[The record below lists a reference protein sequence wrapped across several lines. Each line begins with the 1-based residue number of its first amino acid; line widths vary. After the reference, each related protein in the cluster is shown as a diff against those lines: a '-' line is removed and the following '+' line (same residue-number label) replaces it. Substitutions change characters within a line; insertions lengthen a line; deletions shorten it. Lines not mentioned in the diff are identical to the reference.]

1 MAEPRPARTGIPP
14 SAAVADRPA
23 VVRGPVRRALWLYR
37 RSLGAKIRSVMEY
50 EADFW
55 ILMLAAV
62 LTQGVGL
69 VFLWTVFRRIPD
81 INGWGFWE
89 IVIVYAM
96 VYLAE
101 GVGSLFFEGTW
112 RLAWLVNQGELDR
125 VLLRPFSPVLQVMS
139 IDVGLNGL
147 GNITMG
153 IALLVAAVQQVDVA
167 WSVGKV
173 VLALVLLLSG
183 IAVKIG
189 LNLASNASA
198 FWINAPFSTFAFS
211 LHSLGELARF
221 PITIYA
227 LGIRAVITFVLPFAF
242 VSFFPAAAVLGHGTS
257 AWVGLLT
264 PLVAAYCVGMG
275 IWLFRRGLRR
285 YESAGA

>member
-1 MAEPRPARTGIPP
+1 M
-14 SAAVADRPA
+14 SAVEDV
-23 VVRGPVRRALWLYR
+23 VVRRGPLRRALWLYR

-55 ILMLAAV
+55 ILMVAAV
-62 LTQGVGL
+62 MTQAVGL
-69 VFLWTVFRRIPD
+69 AFLWTVFRRIPD

-89 IVIVYAM
+89 IVLVYAM
-96 VYLAE
+96 VYVAE

-125 VLLRPFSPVLQVMS
+125 VLVRPYSHVLQVMS

-153 IALLVAAVQQVDVA
+153 VGLIVAAVQQVDVDWTPA
-167 WSVGKV
+167 RVL
-173 VLALVLLLSG
+173 LALVLLLSG
-183 IAVKIG
+183 VAVKIG

-221 PITIYA
+221 PITIYS

-242 VSFFPAAAVLGHGTS
+242 V
-257 AWVGLLT
+257 
-264 PLVAAYCVGMG
+264 
-275 IWLFRRGLRR
+275 
-285 YESAGA
+285 

>member
-1 MAEPRPARTGIPP
+1 M
-14 SAAVADRPA
+14 ADRPA

-37 RSLGAKIRSVMEY
+37 RSLGAKVRSVMEY

-55 ILMLAAV
+55 ILMVAAV

-125 VLLRPFSPVLQVMS
+125 VLLRP
-139 IDVGLNGL
+139 
-147 GNITMG
+147 
-153 IALLVAAVQQVDVA
+153 
-167 WSVGKV
+167 
-173 VLALVLLLSG
+173 
-183 IAVKIG
+183 
-189 LNLASNASA
+189 
-198 FWINAPFSTFAFS
+198 
-211 LHSLGELARF
+211 
-221 PITIYA
+221 
-227 LGIRAVITFVLPFAF
+227 
-242 VSFFPAAAVLGHGTS
+242 
-257 AWVGLLT
+257 
-264 PLVAAYCVGMG
+264 
-275 IWLFRRGLRR
+275 
-285 YESAGA
+285 

>member
-1 MAEPRPARTGIPP
+1 
-14 SAAVADRPA
+14 
-23 VVRGPVRRALWLYR
+23 
-37 RSLGAKIRSVMEY
+37 
-50 EADFW
+50 
-55 ILMLAAV
+55 
-62 LTQGVGL
+62 
-69 VFLWTVFRRIPD
+69 
-81 INGWGFWE
+81 
-89 IVIVYAM
+89 
-96 VYLAE
+96 
-101 GVGSLFFEGTW
+101 
-112 RLAWLVNQGELDR
+112 
-125 VLLRPFSPVLQVMS
+125 MS

-153 IALLVAAVQQVDVA
+153 TALLVAAVQQVDVA

-173 VLALVLLLSG
+173 ALAVVLLLSG

-242 VSFFPAAAVLGHGTS
+242 VSFFPAAAVLGHGSS

-275 IWLFRRGLRR
+275 VWLFRRGLRR